1 MAASV
6 PEERPASGVAEVP
19 KGSEV
24 VLLVEDEE
32 QVRKL
37 AGEILQGCGYIVL
50 EARDGREGLSVCE
63 AHQGKIDLLLSDVVM
78 PELGG
83 RELAE
88 RILTIRPDIKVL
100 FMSGHTQDVILKE
113 GVKAGTPFLQKPF
126 TPNDLAN
133 KVRAVLDSQGRS
145 LRARRA

>member
-1 MAASV
+1 
-6 PEERPASGVAEVP
+6 
-19 KGSEV
+19 
-24 VLLVEDEE
+24 
-32 QVRKL
+32 
-37 AGEILQGCGYIVL
+37 
-50 EARDGREGLSVCE
+50 
-63 AHQGKIDLLLSDVVM
+63 M

-88 RILTIRPDIKVL
+88 RILPMRPDIKVL

>member
-1 MAASV
+1 MT
-6 PEERPASGVAEVP
+6 

-24 VLLVEDEE
+24 VLVVEDED

-37 AGEILQGCGYIVL
+37 ESEVLRARGYVVL
-50 EARDGREGLSVCE
+50 EARDGREALSVCK

-88 RILTIRPDIKVL
+88 RVLATRPDTKLL
-100 FMSGHTQDVILKE
+100 FMSGHTQDVILKK

-126 TPNDLAN
+126 APNALAD
-133 KVRAVLDSQGRS
+133 KVRAVLDSRGRFQ
-145 LRARRA
+145 RARKV